1 MSDIRFVIIGLAVIF
16 VGFLVLGIFG
26 ESYQAPYIEINEFG
40 NCFEYSEDKEP
51 IPIDCSAKSFEQN
64 LFFGIVI
71 ALIVSGIIAL
81 IKGVKGDWDSKVKP
95 EDMVGPSRDNRND
108 GNDSD

>member
-26 ESYQAPYIEINEFG
+26 ESYQASNIETNEFG

-81 IKGVKGDWDSKVKP
+81 IKGVKGDGDSKVKP
-95 EDMVGPSRDNRND
+95 GDMVGPSKDNRND